1 MGKLNIAKD
10 KNGNPTY
17 AINQASWIDAVSLV
31 PNSPFNYVVPS
42 TDYGVAMFSCVDS
55 SGADAGFFAKFNV
68 ASGSQIVLPTVST
81 SMGVAGEPN
90 PYLRGITDVTTIALI
105 SGSNCHVTI
114 ALYDR
119 YDL

>member
-10 KNGNPTY
+10 VHGNPTY
-17 AINQASWIDAVSLV
+17 AINQASWIDAVDLL
-31 PNSPFNYVVPS
+31 PNSPFNYIVPS

-68 ASGSQIVLPTVST
+68 ASGSEIGLPTAST
-81 SMGVAGEPN
+81 SMGVSGEPN
-90 PYLRGITDVTTIALI
+90 PFLRDISDVTTISLI